1 MAGETPTA
9 QTVLNLG
16 GWSTRTVIYI
26 ALGLFVLGGIFGA
39 WTYHTV
45 TDSAWLTKLHDLQL
59 QLTAEKNKPP
69 VIKEVVRTQTQTE
82 VAYVPKET
90 IRYINT
96 KTGEEIMAKEL
107 ESMNINIRPTE
118 FRFSVNGNPAKFQ
131 AEKGEKWVF
140 QDNKGKLDQWSQATI
155 EIKTPIEDRTRR
167 TALIPSGLYDSV
179 TNKVEPGGILVQ
191 QFGRGK
197 VGLSGQIGGFG
208 GGHYTFGIGGSF

>member
-1 MAGETPTA
+1 MTEEQSPNP

-16 GWSTRTVIYI
+16 GWSTNTVLYV
-26 ALGLFVLGGIFGA
+26 ALGVFLLGGVFGA
-39 WTYHTV
+39 WGYHTV
-45 TDSAWLTKLHDLQL
+45 TDSAWLARLHDMELK
-59 QLTAEKNKPP
+59 LTAEKNKPP

-96 KTGEEIMAKEL
+96 KTGEEITAKEL

-155 EIKTPIEDRTRR
+155 DINVPVVDKTKR
-167 TALIPSGLYDSV
+167 SGIGIYGSTESAGVFFTSGSFILM
-179 TNKVEPGGILVQ
+179 GGA
-191 QFGRGK
+191 K
-197 VGLSGQIGGFG
+197 YG
-208 GGHYTFGIGGSF
+208 GGVSAGVGVQARF